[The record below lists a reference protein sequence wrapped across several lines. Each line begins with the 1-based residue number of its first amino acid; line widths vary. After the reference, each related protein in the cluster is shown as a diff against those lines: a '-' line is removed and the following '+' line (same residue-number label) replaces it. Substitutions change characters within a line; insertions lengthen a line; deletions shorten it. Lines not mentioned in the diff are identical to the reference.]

1 MEKYLEKLLLQIR
14 CKKARP
20 YIAEEI
26 RGHIESQIED
36 NIADGMSYEEAE
48 KNAVADMGDPVTV
61 GISLDKI
68 HKPQI
73 AWKLLVIV
81 GILSLLGILLQQ
93 SIFYQS
99 GYSNL
104 EPFMQEMYQL
114 ETESF
119 VYSVFIGFVLM
130 CGIYFIDYTVIA
142 KYSKIIGF
150 VEIIYVFLTIF
161 LYLLKCPQS
170 LILSAL
176 RAFCFCGKPHI
187 SRSIFLYFRYQAW
200 LKSW

>member
-81 GILSLLGILLQQ
+81 GILSLLG
-93 SIFYQS
+93 
-99 GYSNL
+99 
-104 EPFMQEMYQL
+104 
-114 ETESF
+114 T
-119 VYSVFIGFVLM
+119 VYAGDVS
-130 CGIYFIDYTVIA
+130 T
-142 KYSKIIGF
+142 
-150 VEIIYVFLTIF
+150 
-161 LYLLKCPQS
+161 
-170 LILSAL
+170 
-176 RAFCFCGKPHI
+176 
-187 SRSIFLYFRYQAW
+187 
-200 LKSW
+200 